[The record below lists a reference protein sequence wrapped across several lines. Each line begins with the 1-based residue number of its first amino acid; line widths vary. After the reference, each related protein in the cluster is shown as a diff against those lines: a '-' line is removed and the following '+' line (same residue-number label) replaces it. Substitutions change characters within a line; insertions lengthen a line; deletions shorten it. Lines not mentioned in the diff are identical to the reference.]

1 MVMRYEPV
9 NARAP
14 VVADA
19 AAVSTHFPRRLAVT
33 VSALTLHTFGL
44 AERRVT
50 VWPMVV
56 VAGSLARFLIFNFA
70 LTEPLSS
77 CGPAL
82 GVGTTGVAKEPVV
95 KLTMLPS
102 CGLPIALSAT
112 SR

>member
-14 VVADA
+14 VVAGA

-50 VWPMVV
+50 VWPW
-56 VAGSLARFLIFNFA
+56 SLLLAVWRALIFNFA